1 MPPAAYATPGVL
13 CDDEVRGRGIV
24 EAEEVVGSV
33 SLRSRAE
40 AVKAAVRRVL
50 RCTANATASPPR
62 CPPPPHGGA
71 DDADADTD
79 DDDGSGS
86 PLPSPPMSPE
96 AEAQAEAARAARQTA
111 LRLVFYLEE
120 QEQRERRRLAEAE
133 TAVLRFPDGQRPT
146 APAPAAHAPAP
157 AAADVDPCEAAA
169 AHGLAVQATMLHHA
183 EAVAREL
190 LLAEQASLLLRL
202 PRRAAAAASGG
213 GGGRGGGAR
222 RSSPGELRGAVA
234 AGNAAFA
241 RRRSLTGGREDVTG
255 FAWRLRASEV
265 IARSADVASPL
276 GRCCVPAAVEA
287 AAAEWAPELVRR
299 AEGRVRSLRREE
311 LAHTEEH
318 CRAFGEA
325 ACLLLLTQ
333 IGRFWTAHLDEAAR
347 RVRRRRTSSTLGA
360 PLPAG
365 QRLLLLEK
373 TAADG
378 FALVRADAGDAA
390 AQPSSLLDTPPGS
403 PPFLSDVAAR
413 SLPYRAL
420 RCTRVLHE
428 EAAGRL
434 YLEGAW
440 AAIAGGMGRL
450 HAGVAA
456 AERARQ
462 AEADARRGA
471 EAAARVGLAEEAAA
485 AVAETCE
492 EAEAEGG
499 RLLLECACEAEVVAA
514 ETAARERLVRRSDVL
529 RRRRHV
535 EGDLPLLALVHDEA
549 IQRLFLEAAADV
561 FAENRAAAELVGRFD
576 RVKGAG
582 VLLSTTRFLSWCS
595 LTNAAD
601 AFAVMDAEVA
611 ARSLLG
617 AQEERVFA
625 ALIVQPAELQR
636 GRHVLSAHRRESA
649 QKAAAAHLARVLPLA
664 ALEYDEAK
672 QRAFVEAVHAHTVL
686 ACSWNPRSSAAVRER
701 CFAGEER
708 FDAGLRACEAEAASR
723 DALRRAERSD
733 RAALAACLLGAR
745 LLGELQAAEKQGRKR
760 LAAQQAYRWKQVSGS
775 FDSVGLALDAL
786 YLPADLRVPSSRH
799 AACSSDG
806 HIKAALES
814 SRARVVEA
822 KARRQLEERA
832 ASNARKTAAVEA
844 ALAPAAASAPEE
856 EEGSAWLAAG
866 YCRLWRDL
874 KDAVLREKVAARVAE
889 LSVPFCA
896 GEAVAR
902 GGVEVR
908 EESEW
913 RLIGKIRR
921 EDRLLRL
928 NCEHNVCQYS
938 SGLALVGDLQ
948 MGVAT
953 RYLNVDVGRIRKAH
967 GKPAVP
973 GAATAADA
981 DPTRRVK
988 GDRPHQRKKKKKGIV
1003 LFEDRDGLLL
1013 WQMLQSE
1020 ESVRRACLVGEEVR
1034 GIEEVRRLLDAQLAD
1049 VRRALNAQS
1058 AALVR
1063 RRLKAFEQEVVRRR
1077 AYGAATSPPSG
1088 VPDFLRGRYRVGM
1101 PSPAVAGGAV
1111 HADLD

>member
-1 MPPAAYATPGVL
+1 MPPATRAAYATSGVL

-24 EAEEVVGSV
+24 EAEEVVGAV

-50 RCTANATASPPR
+50 RCTTAASPR
-62 CPPPPHGGA
+62 CPPPPPPHGGA
-71 DDADADTD
+71 HDDCGDDD
-79 DDDGSGS
+79 DDDGSSGS
-86 PLPSPPMSPE
+86 PLPSPPMSPQAEE
-96 AEAQAEAARAARQTA
+96 AEAEAEGARAARQTA

-133 TAVLRFPDGQRPT
+133 AVLRLPGGQRHPP
-146 APAPAAHAPAP
+146 AAPAAARAPAD
-157 AAADVDPCEAAA
+157 AEADVDPCEAAA
-169 AHGLAVQATMLHHA
+169 AHGLAVQATMLRHA

-190 LLAEQASLLLRL
+190 LLAEHASLLLGL
-202 PRRAAAAASGG
+202 PRRAAAASGG
-213 GGGRGGGAR
+213 GGGGGVR
-222 RSSPGELRGAVA
+222 RSSPVELRGAVA

-265 IARSADVASPL
+265 IARSADVSSSL
-276 GRCCVPAAVEA
+276 GRCYAPETVEA
-287 AAAEWAPELVRR
+287 ATEWAPELVRR
-299 AEGRVRSLRREE
+299 ADERVRGLRRAE

-333 IGRFWTAHLDEAAR
+333 IGRFWTAHLDEASR

-360 PLPAG
+360 PVPAE
-365 QRLLLLEK
+365 QRLMLLEK

-390 AQPSSLLDTPPGS
+390 AQLSSLLGTPPGS

-420 RCTRVLHE
+420 RRTRLLHE
-428 EAAGRL
+428 EAAARL

-440 AAIAGGMGRL
+440 AAIASGMGRL
-450 HAGVAA
+450 HAGVEA
-456 AERARQ
+456 AERARR
-462 AEADARRGA
+462 AEADKRRDA
-471 EAAARVGLAEEAAA
+471 EAAARVDLAEEAAA

-492 EAEAEGG
+492 EAEAEGE

-514 ETAARERLVRRSDVL
+514 ETAERDRLVRRSDVL
-529 RRRRHV
+529 RRTQHV
-535 EGDLPLLALVHDEA
+535 EVDLPLLTLVHDEA

-611 ARSLLG
+611 ARSLLC

-625 ALIVQPAELQR
+625 ALIVQPSELQR

-708 FDAGLRACEAEAASR
+708 FDAALRACEAEAAAR

-733 RAALAACLLGAR
+733 RAALAARLVGAR
-745 LLGELQAAEKQGRKR
+745 LLGDLQAAERRGRKR
-760 LAAQQAYRWKQVSGS
+760 LVAQQAYRRKQVSGS

-786 YLPADLRVPSSRH
+786 YLPADLREPSSRH

-822 KARRQLEERA
+822 KAQRQLEERA
-832 ASNARKTAAVEA
+832 VSDARKAAAVAA

-856 EEGSAWLAAG
+856 ESAWLAAG

-874 KDAVLREKVAARVAE
+874 KDAVRCEKVAARVAE

-896 GEAVAR
+896 GEAAAR
-902 GGVEVR
+902 GGVEAR

-953 RYLNVDVGRIRKAH
+953 RYFSVDVGRIRKAH

-973 GAATAADA
+973 AAAAADA
-981 DPTRRVK
+981 NITRQPRK
-988 GDRPHQRKKKKKGIV
+988 KKKKKGIV

-1034 GIEEVRRLLDAQLAD
+1034 GLEEVRRLFDAQLTD
-1049 VRRALNAQS
+1049 VRRALNSQS

-1077 AYGAATSPPSG
+1077 AYETAASPPAG

-1101 PSPAVAGGAV
+1101 PSNPAVAGGAV
-1111 HADLD
+1111 HADVD